1 MTLFN
6 INWYM
11 YIVIFTIKKPKRN
24 DFVHFI
30 CIILFV
36 LNNITDPRVP
46 YFPREILRASTEV
59 SSHIRM
65 YVWCKIV

>member
-11 YIVIFTIKKPKRN
+11 YIVIFTIKNEKER
-24 DFVHFI
+24 FCTFYMYY
-30 CIILFV
+30 LFV